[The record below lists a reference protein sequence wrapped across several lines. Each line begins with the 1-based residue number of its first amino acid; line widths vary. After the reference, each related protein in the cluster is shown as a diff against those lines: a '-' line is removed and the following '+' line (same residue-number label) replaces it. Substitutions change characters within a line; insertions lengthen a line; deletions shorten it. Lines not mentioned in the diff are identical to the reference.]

1 MLSARNPRLQ
11 RLRRL
16 AHRARDRADEGAFVV
31 EGPALVAQA
40 LDAGLAIEAAFAA
53 PGAPR
58 ELLARLD
65 SAGVAV
71 HAVADGTLEK
81 VVTTVTPQPL
91 AAVVARHD
99 RDLDHLLVE
108 VADAGLLV
116 LAGVSDPGNAG
127 TLVRVAEG
135 AGWGG
140 VVLCGDAVDPFNP
153 KCVRSSA
160 GSLFRVPVAVAASTA
175 EVLERLTLAGVT
187 SVATSS
193 HDGDPWDEADLDGRV
208 AVVLGN
214 ESHGLSDDDVR
225 ACDRQVRIPLVGEA
239 ESLNVAVAGSV
250 VAFERERRRRAG
262 QETGA
267 RRPAGDP
274 TEAIQAV
281 RHELRSPLTSLQGF
295 TKVLADRWERVDEDT
310 KRDLFAQI
318 RHDAHRVSRL
328 VSELLDATR
337 LESGRLLLQRRVV
350 ELPELVARVVERV
363 GGEVPELDVAVAFA
377 DGFPAV
383 HADPDRLEQVLTN
396 LIENAAKYASPTGI
410 RVEGRAGPQRVTVSV
425 SDEGEGIPAVDL
437 PRVFD
442 KFYRRDR
449 SRPSGIGLGLW
460 ISRGVVEA
468 HGGQLTVSS
477 QPGQGSTFSM
487 ALPIEAAEEGNRLD
501 DSQRWRPA

>member
-1 MLSARNPRLQ
+1 VLSARNPRLQ

-31 EGPALVAQA
+31 EGPGLVAQA
-40 LDAGLAIEAAFAA
+40 LDAGLAIEAVFAG
-53 PGAPR
+53 PGAPS

-65 SAGVAV
+65 AAGVPV
-71 HAVADGTLEK
+71 HGVADGTLEK
-81 VVTTVTPQPL
+81 VVTTVTPQPM

-99 RDLDHLLVE
+99 RDLADLLAD
-108 VADAGLLV
+108 VADEGLLV

-160 GSLFRVPVAVAASTA
+160 GSLFRVPVAVAGSTD
-175 EVLERLTLAGVT
+175 EVLQRLTLAGVA

-208 AVVLGN
+208 ALVLGN
-214 ESHGLSDDDVR
+214 EAHGLDDRALV
-225 ACDRQVRIPLVGEA
+225 ACDRSVRIPLAGEA

-250 VAFERERRRRAG
+250 VAFERNRRRRAHEDG
-262 QETGA
+262 PA

-274 TEAIQAV
+274 ADAIQAV

-295 TKVLADRWERVDEDT
+295 TKVLADRWDRVDDAT
-310 KRDLFAQI
+310 KRDLFGQI

-337 LESGRLLLQRRVV
+337 LDSGRLLLQRKQVD
-350 ELPELVARVVERV
+350 LPELVERV
-363 GGEVPELDVAVAFA
+363 IARLRVELDELDVALAFS
-377 DGFPAV
+377 DGFPV
-383 HADPDRLEQVLTN
+383 VNADPDRLEQVLTN
-396 LIENAAKYASPTGI
+396 LIENAAKYASPQGI
-410 RVEGRAGPQRVTVSV
+410 RVEGRAGPDRVTISV
-425 SDEGEGIPAVDL
+425 TDQGAGIPAVDL
-437 PRVFD
+437 PHVFD

-468 HGGQLTVSS
+468 HGGHLTVTS
-477 QPGQGSTFSM
+477 QSGQGSTFSM
-487 ALPIEAAEEGNRLD
+487 TIPIEAPEDGNRLD
-501 DSQRWRPA
+501 GSQRWKPA